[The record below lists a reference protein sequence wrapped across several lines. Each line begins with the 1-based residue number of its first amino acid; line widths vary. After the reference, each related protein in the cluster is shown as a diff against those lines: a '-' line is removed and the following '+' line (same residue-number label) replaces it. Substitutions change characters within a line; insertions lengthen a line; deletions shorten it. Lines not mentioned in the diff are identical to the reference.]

1 MNRLIENLVE
11 ERVREERNN
20 GFPSWNPDKEK
31 FHRDTYKTLLIK
43 GIVADANVGSLEL
56 GGLVFDGI
64 EKTIGQSRT
73 RTGQFTDTVAQ
84 RGMVHAWLNRID
96 HIIKNQIKRREM
108 LLPHYTESFN
118 TKINLIRQLANPNNA
133 ESLSDN
139 ADLSFD
145 FSDEIVD
152 IAETLRGGRVR
163 PGSVYSNE
171 VEVDSVP
178 HNFPPPPVS
187 SKEESDPYTPK
198 LLFPDPSDCI
208 LPANFISLIS
218 PVCTPVSPIQDSQSI
233 FSPLPNRGEN
243 GSPQLSDVLFDHSN
257 THTKDILPNSSTGV
271 NSNAPNDEQVGN
283 GEYRP
288 GSASHHDAPPGTQ
301 LAEKGGNVPNIPE
314 ERPDSPKE
322 TVYKLTVKPKQQST
336 PQKSLQSKPV
346 DSHGGNL
353 DGVIHEPSAN
363 PIHEPVCESVKES
376 ACESGN
382 ESFKEPVK
390 GLLSESNKE
399 PSNESREEPVNDP
412 GKVHVETQNTPA
424 PAPMLPL
431 HTFDFYGSGLPPS
444 PKNPESPQI
453 SLLRKASLSPID
465 KFHKSQP
472 DDNKSGS
479 NQPDGNQAID
489 KQTNE
494 TQPEEGRQP
503 SSPNYPE
510 APQIPQMHSPNAPLD
525 GNQNNTVNFG
535 SAGGFDSLGVLPP
548 SSIGSLMEYPSRDD
562 NLRAERAS
570 RISEAS
576 KVSSRGSQI
585 SNPAPKDQISKPAV
599 PESNQNEIQFE
610 QTESTILDALKK
622 GPKRKSN
629 NNLYF
634 RRQGI
639 FDPGLPAPKRFYRE
653 RAPDRPDA
661 LPDIPVHDEV
671 PHESELKWLER
682 PSFDMDLR
690 KADPNDIIENLEGGL
705 PVDISSNEQN
715 EESFRIPLDNY
726 DYPGNELSSE
736 PLRTEYLLQSGSISS
751 GIESESFVNKLV
763 AYLNTLDPNGIV
775 IDHLVEH
782 TATAEGKS
790 LMQTYVTIAK
800 FMGILYAPLYAEGY
814 DEDVYITTTKVPLTD
829 KLMNG
834 DDASDDDVDG
844 EDVSSEQLRLA
855 CFVKVYQAEADSNP
869 ADSSLAD
876 SR

>member
-1 MNRLIENLVE
+1 MNRLIEHLVE

-73 RTGQFTDTVAQ
+73 RAGQFTDTVAQ

-108 LLPHYTESFN
+108 LLPHYMESFN

-139 ADLSFD
+139 AELSFD

-152 IAETLRGGRVR
+152 IAETLRGGLIR
-163 PGSVYSNE
+163 PGSAYSNE
-171 VEVDSVP
+171 VEVDSVSP
-178 HNFPPPPVS
+178 NLPPPPVS
-187 SKEESDPYTPK
+187 PKEESGPSTPK
-198 LLFPDPSDCI
+198 LLLPDPSDYI
-208 LPANFISLIS
+208 LPANFIPLIS
-218 PVCTPVSPIQDSQSI
+218 PVCTPVSPVQGSQSI
-233 FSPLPNRGEN
+233 FSPLPNRGGN
-243 GSPQLSDVLFDHSN
+243 GLPQLSDDLFDHSN

-271 NSNAPNDEQVGN
+271 NSNAANDVQVGN
-283 GEYRP
+283 GEYHP
-288 GSASHHDAPPGTQ
+288 GSASHHDAPPDTQ
-301 LAEKGGNVPNIPE
+301 SAEKGRIVPNIPE
-314 ERPDSPKE
+314 ERPVSPKE
-322 TVYKLTVKPKQQST
+322 AVYKLTVKPKQQST
-336 PQKSLQSKPV
+336 PQKPLQSKSV

-363 PIHEPVCESVKES
+363 PTHEPVRESVKES
-376 ACESGN
+376 VRETGN

-390 GLLSESNKE
+390 ELLNESKEE
-399 PSNESREEPVNDP
+399 PSNESREGPVNDP
-412 GKVHVETQNTPA
+412 GKDHMETQNTPA
-424 PAPMLPL
+424 PAPRLPL

-453 SLLRKASLSPID
+453 SLLPKAPLSPID

-472 DDNKSGS
+472 DVNKPGS

-494 TQPEEGRQP
+494 TQPEEDRLP
-503 SSPNYPE
+503 SSPDYPE
-510 APQIPQMHSPNAPLD
+510 VPQMHSPNAPLD

-535 SAGGFDSLGVLPP
+535 RTGGFDSLGVLPP

-585 SNPAPKDQISKPAV
+585 SNPAPKDQIAKPAV

-610 QTESTILDALKK
+610 QTESTILDAVKK

-639 FDPGLPAPKRFYRE
+639 LDPGLPAPKRIYRE

-671 PHESELKWLER
+671 LHESELKWLER

-690 KADPNDIIENLEGGL
+690 KADPNEIIIEDLEGGM

-736 PLRTEYLLQSGSISS
+736 SLRTEYLLQSGSISS
-751 GIESESFVNKLV
+751 GIENESFVNKLV

-775 IDHLVEH
+775 FEHLVEH
-782 TATAEGKS
+782 IATAEGKS

-800 FMGILYAPLYAEGY
+800 FMGKLYAPLYTEGC
-814 DEDVYITTTKVPLTD
+814 DEDVYITTTKVPLAD

-834 DDASDDDVDG
+834 EDASDKDIDG

-855 CFVKVYQAEADSNP
+855 CFVKVNQAGADSNP
-869 ADSSLAD
+869 ADSLLAD